1 MRPSNGYPYF
11 LVVIQF
17 ASLIIIALTA
27 PIVSSTVL
35 GLFIECAGIL
45 VGIHAIYTMKI
56 TNMNIT
62 PMVKDGAHLVTS
74 GIYKFVRHPMY
85 LGLIMLV
92 IPLIVSYLTWF
103 RGIIFIVLIA
113 TLFAKIR
120 YEEDVLIDSFPEYL
134 EYRKKSWRLIPYV
147 Y

>member
-85 LGLIMLV
+85 LALIIAV
-92 IPLIVSYLTWF
+92 IPLIVDYFTWF
-103 RGIIFIVLIA
+103 RGIIFLTLIV
-113 TLFAKIR
+113 TLFAKIK
-120 YEEDVLIDSFPEYL
+120 YEEALLIISFPKYL
-134 EYRKKSWRLIPYV
+134 DYQKKSWRLIPYV

>member
-1 MRPSNGYPYF
+1 MHPSNSYPYF
-11 LVVIQF
+11 LVVLQF
-17 ASLIIIALTA
+17 LSLIIIALTA
-27 PIVSSTVL
+27 PIVSSTVS
-35 GLFIECAGIL
+35 GLLIECAGIFL
-45 VGIHAIYTMKI
+45 GIHAIYTMKI

-120 YEEDVLIDSFPEYL
+120 YEEDVLIYSFPEYL